1 MLTYFKL
8 FLLIASFWLSVFSP
22 KGLFFY
28 IMSLL
33 SSLALMIAKSSI
45 FSLNQPFGNAFT
57 HLDDSN
63 LTLIG
68 DCRKG

>member
-1 MLTYFKL
+1 
-8 FLLIASFWLSVFSP
+8 
-22 KGLFFY
+22 
-28 IMSLL
+28 MSLL

-63 LTLIG
+63 LTFLRLPQRLMPFYLLSKKCPSRILG
-68 DCRKG
+68 H